1 MRFTWSKPN
10 ADANAT
16 NLATAQSQA
25 TSLRLAGPR
34 FVAQDF
40 VKLVAYAVASGIAF
54 SALAIGVTLAVSR
67 DSEAQ
72 TSAARWVAQDGMF
85 VLAEDVPVSTVDEA
99 MAVWTYDVV
108 PFEMKSDLSP
118 TPGSLYIGDGCG
130 AEELA
135 AIEREWYVSIDNGIA
150 TVQVMQTFVMPEQ
163 RDRMVLSAS
172 EAPLADEIHETD
184 SSAPTFGALLPSG
197 AEYLDM
203 KIDVSSGRV
212 HGKTGALNGDDE
224 QDYQSVM
231 RTMREAQARGELP
244 VYLNQVNQAGGA
256 SLISTA
262 QVLDIRAGETVVVTY
277 RYRIAIAQ
285 DNGRSQLTLP
295 LQGLSEADHDPGSGM
310 DFAAD
315 FAKGAAN
322 GTTNPAA
329 TGTVWVEWK
338 NPKAAPHVFDVLPRG
353 ASVEQGHSGVAGLN
367 WATPQITPGE
377 RFVLGWR

>member
-1 MRFTWSKPN
+1 MRFTWTKPN
-10 ADANAT
+10 ADTNAT

-34 FVAQDF
+34 FIAQDF

-99 MAVWTYDVV
+99 MAAWTYDVA

-135 AIEREWYVSIDNGIA
+135 AVEREWYVSIDNGIA

-172 EAPLADEIHETD
+172 EAPFADEIHETD
-184 SSAPTFGALLPSG
+184 SGAPSFGALLPSG

-203 KIDVSSGRV
+203 KIDVSSGRLY
-212 HGKTGALNGDDE
+212 GKTSATHEDNE
-224 QDYQSVM
+224 KDYQTMM
-231 RTMREAQARGELP
+231 RTIREGQARGELP
-244 VYLNQVNQAGGA
+244 VYLNQAG
-256 SLISTA
+256 SVSPISSA
-262 QVLDIRAGETVVVTY
+262 QVLNLRAGETVVVTY

-295 LQGLSEADHDPGSGM
+295 LQGVSEVDHDSASGM
-310 DFAAD
+310 DLVAESANSAAN
-315 FAKGAAN
+315 GAAN
-322 GTTNPAA
+322 AA

-353 ASVEQGHSGVAGLN
+353 ASVEQGHSGIAGLN

-377 RFVLGWR
+377 KFVVGWR

>member
-72 TSAARWVAQDGMF
+72 TSAARWVAKDS
-85 VLAEDVPVSTVDEA
+85 VLIVAEEVPVSTVDEA

-163 RDRMVLSAS
+163 RDRMVPSKS
-172 EAPLADEIHETD
+172 EATLGDEIRDAE
-184 SSAPTFGALLPSG
+184 SGAPSFSALLPSG
-197 AEYLDM
+197 AEFLDM
-203 KIDVSSGRV
+203 KLDVSSGRL
-212 HGKTGALNGDDE
+212 HGKTSAPHEDNE
-224 QDYQSVM
+224 QDYQTMM
-231 RTMREAQARGELP
+231 RTIREAQARGELP
-244 VYLNQVNQAGGA
+244 VYLNQAGSV
-256 SLISTA
+256 SLVSSA
-262 QVLDIRAGETVVVTY
+262 QVLDLRAGETVVVTY
-277 RYRIAIAQ
+277 RYRIAIDH
-285 DNGRSQLTLP
+285 DNGRLQLTLP
-295 LQGLSEADHDPGSGM
+295 LQGLSEVDHDPASGM

-353 ASVEQGHSGVAGLN
+353 ASVEQGHTGIAGLN
-367 WATPQITPGE
+367 WVTPQVTPGE
-377 RFVLGWR
+377 KFVVGWR